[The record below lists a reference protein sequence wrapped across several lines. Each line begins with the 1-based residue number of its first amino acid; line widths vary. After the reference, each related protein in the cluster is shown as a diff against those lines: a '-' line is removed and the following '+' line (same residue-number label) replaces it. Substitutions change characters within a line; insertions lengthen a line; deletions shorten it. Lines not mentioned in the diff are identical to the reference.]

1 MVLKIR
7 LTIFVRRGVL
17 SEENPAKRKAQRIR
31 EIRAISRSLKRSDP
45 TPQASVI
52 HTRHKISRLFSKRS
66 ISKGFRR
73 GIQKIY
79 PSYSHWKT

>member
-31 EIRAISRSLKRSDP
+31 EIRAISRSP
-45 TPQASVI
+45 GHAEPAPQASVI
-52 HTRHKISRLFSKRS
+52 DTRHKISPLFSKHPVF
-66 ISKGFRR
+66 KGFRME
-73 GIQKIY
+73 IQRIC
-79 PSYSHWKT
+79 PRYSHWKT

>member
-31 EIRAISRSLKRSDP
+31 EIPANSRSPEHPDP
-45 TPQASVI
+45 APQASVI
-52 HTRHKISRLFSKRS
+52 RPRHKISR
-66 ISKGFRR
+66 
-73 GIQKIY
+73 
-79 PSYSHWKT
+79 